1 MGTNQKAL
9 ILIGLPGVN
18 FGASHV
24 AEIPMGAKQG
34 VTQNVTFCTRDKR
47 RLFPG
52 AMERYRAQ
60 GAQSVIAEGSESS
73 VTTGPAIRTSLT
85 THCLLNPEG
94 IRPTQRAPRG
104 AHRAGPGCAQQS
116 PAPPA
121 PRAAPRPERGLSE
134 PGAALPAAGTYQ
146 GRMVL
151 RCSWAGSCRAAGPPT
166 RRAGGQRGLLP
177 RGHSGGRPLSPEAH
191 RHLPETEP
199 THRERRGR
207 RRPLGA
213 ALLRCSAAGCPGSAR
228 GGASRCRSS
237 RSPGRGRPRRRGGF
251 AHRTRLR
258 ELRNKEAAD
267 WLGARCEHSDWP
279 RGVAGP
285 RWRRSG
291 GSRACRG
298 GPVPF
303 AIQKIAACPRGAAPV
318 AMASGPGAATLKK
331 CLEVLRDARNDSEQ
345 LAALLLVR
353 LRHRR
358 ARASARRSREH
369 RRP

>member
-52 AMERYRAQ
+52 AMERYWAQ

-73 VTTGPAIRTSLT
+73 VTTGPTIRTSLT

-213 ALLRCSAAGCPGSAR
+213 ALLRCRLPRLGTGRGLALPLLPQPRAGSAAPPRGICPQDAASGTTQQGGGRLA
-228 GGASRCRSS
+228 GGA
-237 RSPGRGRPRRRGGF
+237 
-251 AHRTRLR
+251 
-258 ELRNKEAAD
+258 
-267 WLGARCEHSDWP
+267 
-279 RGVAGP
+279 V
-285 RWRRSG
+285 
-291 GSRACRG
+291 RA
-298 GPVPF
+298 
-303 AIQKIAACPRGAAPV
+303 
-318 AMASGPGAATLKK
+318 L
-331 CLEVLRDARNDSEQ
+331 
-345 LAALLLVR
+345 
-353 LRHRR
+353 
-358 ARASARRSREH
+358 
-369 RRP
+369 